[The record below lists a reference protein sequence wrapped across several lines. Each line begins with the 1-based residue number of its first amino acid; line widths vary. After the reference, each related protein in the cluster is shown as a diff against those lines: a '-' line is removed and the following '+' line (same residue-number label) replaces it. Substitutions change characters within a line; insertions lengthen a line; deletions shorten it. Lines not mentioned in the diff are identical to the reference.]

1 MSQTIV
7 YPGTFDPIT
16 FGHLDLIERAAQ
28 RFDRVIVAVGV
39 NEVKQP
45 LLPEA
50 ERIAKIKQ
58 VVAPFNNVEVQSFT
72 GLLVDFVT
80 QTGASLVLRGLR
92 NATDFDFEQQLA
104 NMNRALAP
112 LIDTIFML
120 PSPKYQSIS
129 STLVRAIAR
138 VGGDLSEFVPEV

>member
-58 VVAPFNNVEVQSFT
+58 VVAPYHNVEVQSFT
-72 GLLVDFVT
+72 GLLVDFVA

-104 NMNRALAP
+104 NMNRELAP
-112 LIDTIFML
+112 AIDTIFML

-138 VGGDLSEFVPEV
+138 VGGDLSAFVPKV